1 MEEVDRNMQARNL
14 AALAKSK
21 GGSQFTDTFFPYT
34 SGEIGPYYVQS
45 ASIMADGKAYTQ
57 ACKDMVTIMN
67 KVTNRDYDNTV
78 ISGRE
83 SRDWIFSFPIAQIL
97 GIPHFMI
104 YKDGKNLGADVH
116 GKKVIHIADLNNEG
130 SSPRDLWMPAI
141 KIAGGNLN
149 HIFFYVDRLEDG
161 TKVMQELGLQ
171 SHAVIPLDEYA
182 WSFLQ
187 KENII
192 TQEIYQSLCERI
204 EDKDAW
210 ARRML
215 RSEKGLEKLANLLNF
230 VDKKNA
236 EKALKILNKGY
247 PDMKKELIEVMDSK
261 KLICGGVSRDL
272 RSGVW

>member
-1 MEEVDRNMQARNL
+1 MIEIDRDIQIRNL

-21 GGSQFTDTFFPYT
+21 GGFQFTDTFFPYT

-45 ASIMADGKAYTQ
+45 AGIMEDGEAYSQ
-57 ACKDMVTIMN
+57 ACNDIVTIMN
-67 KVTNRDYDNTV
+67 RVTNKDYDNTV
-78 ISGRE
+78 ISGGE

-104 YKDGKNLGADVH
+104 YKDGRTLGVDIH

-141 KIAGGNLN
+141 KIARGISN

-171 SHAVIPLDEYA
+171 SHAAIPLDEYA
-182 WSFLQ
+182 WNFLQ
-187 KENII
+187 KEGVI
-192 TQEIYQSLCERI
+192 TKDIYKSLCERI

-210 ARRML
+210 ARKML

-230 VDKKNA
+230 IEKKNA
-236 EKALKILNKGY
+236 EKGLKILNKGY
-247 PDMKKELIEVMDSK
+247 PDMKQELIEAMDSR
-261 KLICGGVSRDL
+261 KLIFDGTSKDL
-272 RSGVW
+272 SSGV